1 MGHCINMAHRKDRME
16 YHMVL
21 LMGISKREIITADL
35 KIMEQI
41 SNMSRACHTCSL
53 MATQIVIIMVILHME
68 MAITVITVRLHMA
81 MAIFPRHSG

>member
-1 MGHCINMAHRKDRME
+1 
-16 YHMVL
+16 MVL

-35 KIMEQI
+35 KIMEI

-53 MATQIVIIMVILHME
+53 MATRIVIIMVILHME